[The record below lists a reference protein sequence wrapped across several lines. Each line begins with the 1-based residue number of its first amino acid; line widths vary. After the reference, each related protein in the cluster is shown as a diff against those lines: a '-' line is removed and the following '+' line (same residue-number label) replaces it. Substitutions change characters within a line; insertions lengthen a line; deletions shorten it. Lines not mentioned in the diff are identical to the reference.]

1 MKNKTLIGAAALVAA
16 GAVLAAGSEAGSK
29 ITQLLQVRLGG
40 AEVSQPQPTPIPGI
54 YQTTFGGK
62 VAYLTGDGRYAFVG
76 DLIDLQNQVNLSQQA
91 RQGIAQKAIAGVDK
105 KDMAIFPAK
114 GETKA
119 VLNVF
124 TDTSCPY
131 CKKLHQEVP
140 DLQKAGI
147 EVRYLPY
154 PRGSSRGPGYQG
166 LKQVWCASD
175 KAEAMDIAK
184 GIKPGKLPSGDC
196 AEAAMVD
203 KGYELGNRVGV
214 DGTPALFTESGR
226 KISGYVPSQQL
237 IPMLLGQPGS

>member
-1 MKNKTLIGAAALVAA
+1 MKLKTLIGAAALVAA
-16 GAVLAAGSEAGSK
+16 GAVMGGSDAGSK
-29 ITQLLQVRLGG
+29 ITQLLSSRLGG
-40 AEVSQPQPTPIPGI
+40 VEVSQPKPTPIPGI

-62 VAYLTGDGRYAFVG
+62 VAYLTEDGRYAFVG
-76 DLIDLQNQVNLSQQA
+76 DLIDLQAQVNLSEQA
-91 RQGIAQKAIAGVDK
+91 RRGLVKKAIGEVPL
-105 KDMAIFPAK
+105 KDMAIYPAR
-114 GETKA
+114 GEKKA

-131 CKKLHQEVP
+131 CKKLHEEVP

-154 PRGSSRGPGYQG
+154 PRGSSRGPGYQS
-166 LKQVWCASD
+166 LKQVWCADD
-175 KAEAMDIAK
+175 KARAMNIAK
-184 GIKPGKLPSGDC
+184 GMESGSLPAGDC
-196 AEAAMVD
+196 AEASMVD

-214 DGTPALFTESGR
+214 EGTPALFTESGK